1 MNFPSISVIIPTYR
15 REEPLKD
22 TLDDLLKQDYPD
34 FEVLVID
41 QTATHSPEIQSY
53 LENLANQ
60 HKISWY
66 RLDWASLP
74 GARNYGV
81 RRTQAISFFLSMMM
95 CGYRIIISKH
105 IVRILSRTLR

>member
-41 QTATHSPEIQSY
+41 QTATHSPAIQSY

-81 RRTQAISFFLSMMM
+81 RRA
-95 CGYRIIISKH
+95 RIIISKH